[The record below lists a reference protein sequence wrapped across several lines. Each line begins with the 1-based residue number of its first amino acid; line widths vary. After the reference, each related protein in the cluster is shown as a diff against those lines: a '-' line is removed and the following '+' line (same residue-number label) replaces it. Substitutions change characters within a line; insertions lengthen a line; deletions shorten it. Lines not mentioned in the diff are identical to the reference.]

1 MSSKERHFPHHLM
14 LLEQTCLDDLLPKQK
29 RAEDYPVIKQAV
41 PNFIETIVERAQQMK
56 FDFKTPVSAV
66 RTALGLVLASSIG
79 MATAQTANTDKVVA
93 SLGKVTITQ
102 SEISRL
108 LQGMSENER
117 AAVKGNQAGVEN
129 WLRQRL
135 VSEALLREAKAKGWA
150 ERPEI
155 KSRVDAAVTEV
166 TSQLVGSS
174 YLESVTQVPADYPSA
189 VDLQA
194 AYDQGKDNFKL
205 PEMYRVAQIYLANT
219 GTDAASVAKVRDE
232 AKRIAGLA
240 KKGDFAELARTNSQD
255 KTSAQRGGEVGMLPV
270 EQMLPEVR
278 DAVKK
283 LKPGQ
288 ISDPIAAA
296 TGVHIIKLL
305 ETQAP
310 RTATLDEVKPQLQA
324 ALRQQRKQQLVQSYL
339 ATLAPANQVSIDNS
353 VLNAALQK

>member
-1 MSSKERHFPHHLM
+1 MSNNGRHFPHHLM
-14 LLEQTCLDDLLPKQK
+14 LLEQTCLDELLPGQK
-29 RAEDYPVIKQAV
+29 PAGDYPVIKQAV
-41 PNFIETIVERAQQMK
+41 PNFIETIVERVQQMK
-56 FDFKTPVSAV
+56 FDFNTPVSAV
-66 RTALGLVLASSIG
+66 RSALGLVLASSIG
-79 MATAQTANTDKVVA
+79 MASAQTANADKVVA

-102 SEISRL
+102 NEISKL
-108 LQGMSENER
+108 LQGMSDEER
-117 AAVKGNQAGVEN
+117 TAAKSNQAGVEN

-150 ERPEI
+150 DRPEI

-166 TSQLVGSS
+166 TTRLIGSS
-174 YLESVTQVPADYPSA
+174 YLESVTQLPADYPSA

-219 GTDAASVAKVRDE
+219 GTDSASVAKVRDE
-232 AKRIAGLA
+232 AKRIGALA

-255 KTSAQRGGEVGMLPV
+255 KTSAQRGGEVGMLPID
-270 EQMLPEVR
+270 QMLPEVR

-288 ISDPIAAA
+288 VSDPITAP

-339 ATLAPANQVSIDNS
+339 STLAPENQLTIDNS
-353 VLNAALQK
+353 VLNATLQK